1 MSIPEEIDLS
11 EIQVPNDVAS
21 KITNSSYSP
30 TQFENCTIPQGQSVA
45 IVIPFRDN
53 DSKGYSQRRIK

>member
-11 EIQVPNDVAS
+11 EIQVPNEVAS

-53 DSKGYSQRRIK
+53 DSKG